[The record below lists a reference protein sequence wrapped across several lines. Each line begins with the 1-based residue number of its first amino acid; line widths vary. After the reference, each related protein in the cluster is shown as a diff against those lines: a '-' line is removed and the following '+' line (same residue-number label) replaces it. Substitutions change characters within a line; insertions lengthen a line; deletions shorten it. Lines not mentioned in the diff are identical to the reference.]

1 MLFEALRD
9 SDSIARGGEEG
20 ITQRQGGSRLCP
32 SLHRGPISA
41 IIGLSRKETC
51 IRVKFG
57 GSEEVLFPLE
67 FIHNLPLYVV
77 FPVQLFRAKWRGFTM
92 KPNKT
97 LPIALMVILTLAFT
111 LSCNALSELTAGEEV
126 PPTEPPPATEAP
138 EPTVVEQPEDVAP
151 GDYQKIIETEF
162 GQQLNSGDIT
172 LDGIQANSQESDTFG
187 PILTIQLTN
196 PGTDEVIVTLPCGLV
211 FTPSDADNQPLMMV
225 QPLQVTLA
233 AGETQEVTPYVV
245 CIDVGTAAP
254 NFNNTYTVGSLV
266 DIEQLLKYA
275 ECICN
280 EELSD
285 EIGSMDGVGVQFA
298 AWTITTGGDFSQA
311 IEAGGAMAEFFE
323 EEYGEEME
331 EMVEILT
338 EMMSLFS
345 ADWLERCEIELEQ

>member
-1 MLFEALRD
+1 MKKEKSLILCLIVLLTFA
-9 SDSIARGGEEG
+9 IACRA
-20 ITQRQGGSRLCP
+20 TTP
-32 SLHRGPISA
+32 SNNQANTPQ
-41 IIGLSRKETC
+41 ENQNQ
-51 IRVKFG
+51 V
-57 GSEEVLFPLE
+57 
-67 FIHNLPLYVV
+67 
-77 FPVQLFRAKWRGFTM
+77 
-92 KPNKT
+92 
-97 LPIALMVILTLAFT
+97 
-111 LSCNALSELTAGEEV
+111 
-126 PPTEPPPATEAP
+126 EAP
-138 EPTVVEQPEDVAP
+138 QEDQNNVQADDNKNEQPAEQPEDVAP
-151 GDYQKIIETEF
+151 GDYQEIIETEF
-162 GQQLNSGDIT
+162 RQQLNSGDIT

-196 PGTDEVIVTLPCGLV
+196 PGTDAVIVTLPCGLV

-254 NFNNTYTVGSLV
+254 NFSNTYTVGSLV
-266 DIEQLLKYA
+266 DIEQLLKFA

-285 EIGSMDGVGVQFA
+285 EIDSMDGVGVQFA

-331 EMVEILT
+331 EILT